1 MKGNG
6 MTAGL
11 VTTSTAG
18 GAVAL
23 ITLNDPGRRN
33 VLSPAMVQGIA
44 GAFAAAED
52 DPAIRAVVLAA
63 AGPAFCAGAELAV
76 LEAAAH
82 GDFSGIEDVY
92 RGFLRVAAC
101 PLPVIAVIDGPA
113 VGAGFNLALACDVRI
128 ASAGAVFDARF
139 ADLHLLPG
147 GGHTWLLERAVGRQ
161 AATAISLL
169 GERLDAASAREA
181 GLVWRV
187 YPDPA
192 AAGEAAIARASRL
205 RGQDRDFI
213 ETLIRLLRSAGGITA
228 HQQAVE
234 HERYLQRWSATRP
247 AFLTGVQAMRAA
259 VDRRARPQLP
269 G

>member
-1 MKGNG
+1 

-11 VTTSTAG
+11 VTSATA

-33 VLSPAMVQGIA
+33 VLSPGMVQGIA

-52 DPAIRAVVLAA
+52 DPAIRAAVLAA
-63 AGPAFCAGAELAV
+63 IGPAFCAGAELAT

-82 GDFSGIEDVY
+82 GDFSGVEDVY
-92 RGFLRVAAC
+92 RGFLRVASS
-101 PLPVIAVIDGPA
+101 PLPVIAVVGGPA
-113 VGAGFNLALACDVRI
+113 VGAGFNLALACDVRV

-161 AATAISLL
+161 AATAVSLF
-169 GERLDAASAREA
+169 GERLDAAAAREA
-181 GLVWRV
+181 GLIWRV
-187 YPDPA
+187 YPDPPA
-192 AAGEAAIARASRL
+192 ASEAAIAMAARL
-205 RGQDRDFI
+205 HGQDRDFT
-213 ETLIRLLRSAGGITA
+213 ETFTRLLRSAGAIAT

-234 HERYLQRWSATRP
+234 HERFLQRWSATRP
-247 AFLTGVQAMRAA
+247 AFLAGVQAMRAA
-259 VDRRARPQLP
+259 VDRRARPQPP